1 MSEASCDEDDA
12 VDDEVAV
19 DALEALDDELDESSA
34 DSRLVRSV
42 SSVDSRVAALDELSV
57 ELDDELE
64 SLELETPGGGPPGG
78 GPPIPAGP
86 PAESAL
92 AELWLSPSEPAL
104 ELPSCDR
111 KLSRAADNPTAVE
124 ASETEIV
131 ALAEALADAEED
143 ALALESLEALL

>member
-1 MSEASCDEDDA
+1 
-12 VDDEVAV
+12 
-19 DALEALDDELDESSA
+19 
-34 DSRLVRSV
+34 VRSV

-57 ELDDELE
+57 ELDDEVE

-78 GPPIPAGP
+78 GPPIPAVP

-92 AELWLSPSEPAL
+92 AELWLPPSEPVL
-104 ELPSCDR
+104 ELLSCVR

-143 ALALESLEALL
+143 ALALESLEALEALEALL

>member
-78 GPPIPAGP
+78 GPPTAAAP
-86 PAESAL
+86 PAELAL
-92 AELWLSPSEPAL
+92 SELWLPPS